1 MGIKTIVLVGNKI
14 EGIYDKLKIPEDF
27 IEIKRIN
34 GIGKICLPGFID
46 SHVHIIGGGGEG
58 GFRTRTKEIDIKE
71 LIEAGITS
79 AVGCLGTDSVC
90 RNMETLLAKAN
101 ALEQD
106 GITVYCYTGSYDI
119 PIKTVTDSIKKDVML
134 IEKIIGV
141 GEVALSDHR
150 STQPTYDEFLR
161 VVAETRVAGLLSGKA
176 GVINVHLGDGKMGLE
191 YIVKMI
197 EETEIPSTQILPTHL
212 NRNKDLLD
220 EGLRYVKK
228 GGYIDLTTSSDPKH
242 LEPGEMR
249 ASEALEYL
257 LNKGVKIDNI
267 TFSSDGNGS
276 MPVFDKGKLLGLGIC
291 SVTSLYGEV
300 KEAVKNYNISME
312 TAIKVI
318 TSNVSRILKLEN
330 KGTIEMGKDADLVI
344 VDDENL
350 EINIVIAN
358 GNIVVEN
365 GKAIIES
372 IFV

>member
-14 EGIYDKLKIPEDF
+14 EGIYDKLKVPEDF
-27 IEIKRIN
+27 LTIRRIN
-34 GIGKICLPGFID
+34 GRGKACLPGFID

-101 ALEQD
+101 ALEED

-220 EGLRYVKK
+220 EGLRYAKK

-300 KEAVKNYNISME
+300 KEAVKNYNIPME